1 MRKYI
6 KVIPVIILC
15 LIFAL
20 TFAASAQEAEEAEI
34 DEERIEELKEEVSED
49 EPSCEEGERLAELQ
63 EEIKGEKDKIKS
75 ADLNVNA
82 STQLL
87 ASLDEPEEK
96 PAIAVLEIA
105 DDTGEVTETGSYVVS
120 QGAEDM
126 LITALK
132 RSRQFDVLD
141 RVSDDNIM
149 QEQDLQENNL
159 LAAGEPP
166 QVGELLGADYI
177 ITGSVTDYQ
186 VDKKSGGTGISI
198 AGLGGSKEYAVAS
211 TAIDLRL
218 IDASSGEVVWTRSL
232 RDEIEGERVGV
243 EAFSFMGD
251 NIVEL
256 ETGQGEQE
264 VINLVLRTLLEEAV
278 FELAESGIN

>member
-1 MRKYI
+1 MSKYI

-15 LIFAL
+15 LILVF
-20 TFAASAQEAEEAEI
+20 TFAASAQETEEEI
-34 DEERIEELKEEVSED
+34 DEERAEELKEVIED
-49 EPSCEEGERLAELQ
+49 EPACETEEKLAELQ
-63 EEIKGEKDKIKS
+63 TEIKAEKDEIKS
-75 ADLNVNA
+75 AELNVNA

-87 ASLDEPEEK
+87 AALDEPEHK
-96 PAIAVLEIA
+96 PAVAVLEIA
-105 DDTGEVTETGSYVVS
+105 DDTGEVTETGSTVVS

-149 QEQDLQENNL
+149 QEQDLQQNNL
-159 LAAGEPP
+159 LAAGENPR
-166 QVGELLGADYI
+166 VEELLGADYI

-186 VDKKSGGTGISI
+186 VDKKTGGTGISI
-198 AGLGGSKEYAVAS
+198 AGLGGTKEYAVAS

-218 IDASSGEVVWTRSL
+218 VDTTSGEVVWTRSL
-232 RDEIEGERVGV
+232 RDEIEGEKVGV

-251 NIVEL
+251 NIVEF